1 MKTSTK
7 ITLFLIGGA
16 IVGIGTYLYVQVQ
29 KLINAPFKVVAV
41 KNIDLSGGDIK
52 FELISQITNESNIS
66 AYVKDQYYEVF
77 FNNKLISKI
86 ENKSEIFVGAAHKKD
101 KIGNELPNN
110 AKIPLKVEINK
121 KASVDSLIAN
131 LTNLVANQSKI
142 KLSLKGY
149 FTWRAGIISA
159 KQPFEIEYTLKEILE
174 MNKKA

>member
-7 ITLFLIGGA
+7 ITLLLIGGA
-16 IVGIGTYLYVQVQ
+16 IVGVGTYLYVQVQ
-29 KLINAPFKVVAV
+29 KLIKAPFKVIGV
-41 KNIDLSGGDIK
+41 KKIDLTGGEIK
-52 FELISQITNESNIS
+52 FELISQITNESSIS

-101 KIGNELPNN
+101 KVGNDLPND

-121 KASVDSLIAN
+121 KALGDSLIAN
-131 LTNLVANQSKI
+131 LTNLVANPSKI

-159 KQPFEIEYTLKEILE
+159 KQPFELQYTLQEIID
-174 MNKKA
+174 MSKKS